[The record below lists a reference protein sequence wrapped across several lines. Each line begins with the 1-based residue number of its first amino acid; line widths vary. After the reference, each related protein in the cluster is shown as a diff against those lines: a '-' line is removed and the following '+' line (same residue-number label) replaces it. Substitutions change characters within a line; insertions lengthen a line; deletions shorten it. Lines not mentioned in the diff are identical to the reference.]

1 MENVDAHSLHCAL
14 KSLRE
19 CVQREAVDGIQ
30 GRTNLSIAIRDA
42 INTKL
47 EQLEGFGG
55 IEAFTTISSFS
66 KNRFETCPP
75 VNFPLTKSRPD

>member
-1 MENVDAHSLHCAL
+1 MSAFSE
-14 KSLRE
+14 
-19 CVQREAVDGIQ
+19 EAVDGIQ

-55 IEAFTTISSFS
+55 IEGVHFSISSFS
-66 KNRFETCPP
+66 KSRFKRVLPQT
-75 VNFPLTKSRPD
+75 FQRRSQRPD

>member
-1 MENVDAHSLHCAL
+1 MMIPYGNVDAT
-14 KSLRE
+14 SLRCARNLTAMSAFSE
-19 CVQREAVDGIQ
+19 EAVDGIQ

-55 IEAFTTISSFS
+55 IEGVHFS
-66 KNRFETCPP
+66 
-75 VNFPLTKSRPD
+75 NFVIQ